1 MRRKPDSRQVAQVEA
16 CGKRIKVSGQQRVQS
31 QNAVLNRKNFTKNEM
46 FLYCSKVIYY
56 QFFEVFYS
64 HPTSTGM
71 FPMPEHQQIHQS
83 KKPDTIFQKQTTPV
97 IQTPFSN
104 PYSII
109 QRAKINPKSLTH
121 ADVMQLQRTIGNRAV
136 AQLLSGI
143 VNSSTVHEAPIQR
156 SEITEEEEKPMQG
169 KFEVVQR
176 SENPEE
182 EEPLQGKMVGTVQ
195 RQEIPEEEPP
205 MQGKFKSIQ
214 RQEAPEEEEPL
225 QGKFED
231 KPEIA
236 CPSCFAATIV
246 QKQES
251 EEKEKPLQGKL
262 IGTIQR
268 QEIPEEEPLQGKM
281 ADIVQRQEMPAEEE
295 PLQTKRENNTGM
307 PDNLKAGVENLS
319 GIDMSDVR
327 VHYNSDKPAEVGALA
342 YTQGTNIHVASGQ
355 ERHLPHETWH
365 VVQQK
370 QGRVEPTMQLKDG
383 VPVNDDEELE
393 HEADMMGKKAFTS
406 GKDAFFRQ
414 GGYQPRSQELTAHEL
429 TYMVHQKNEGA
440 MQRQV
445 AAWEFV
451 TVASGTVVYHCTDDA
466 SAENIIKEGIR
477 NVDSRWGEGALGPG
491 FYTHKTIE
499 GSINYIEEQRR
510 VVVLKFKVKHLA
522 NGQSVRPVDYSR
534 KLDVRDGEDPVTGN
548 DFLSNAEDANEI
560 KWHGGDALSFI
571 GLAYGPQFDTFS
583 QPQPQEQQEQPEAGQ
598 ELELVD
604 IVEVKGPQEQQ
615 EQPGVGQELEL
626 VDIVEVEGLQKPPSL
641 HKDDGPAHAM
651 HLLKD
656 AVVAYVLATR
666 AKEELRTELGVDNL
680 RKVSKAMRK
689 ADPTVESRIA
699 KVRKDKAE
707 AEERYKRIR
716 KTVDA
721 YLAERLPPAIE
732 TEIAEIDHTYLGVS
746 QADASEHLTHAK
758 AVRSDQAG
766 IAKKLGKVTDQ
777 LVISEAKFARLR
789 RSIAPLAVAG
799 VGARNFGINIGVSFS
814 FGIGKGSEIKVGG
827 GIKYSGTTD
836 LQDDR
841 RLRVSHALG
850 VYGKGSAE
858 LAAVVEASAGAELM
872 KGKTEVFMDADHWA
886 ASMAYRFESISKQI
900 SNLHDSQK
908 LIRDEL
914 SAEQAERVLST
925 SRLAEDGVTQV
936 DSTSVSGTL
945 AASVLGVGVSG
956 SYEKKWMAFSK
967 EGQMAKKVARQTTK
981 TLSVSP
987 GSNIAVTL
995 TRTII
1000 KDHANPDNDGKY
1012 WNIKLELTGT
1022 ASASFMVCTEETPDA
1037 VYGDWEQGLR
1047 KALGT
1052 NPMPSSGGS
1061 SGFGTAEEDLV
1072 GDVLT
1077 AKNEGFTGDVVQ
1089 AVSTYLGAE
1098 VVKIESKVKSVLDAS
1113 VALKTSRSLGVEW
1126 NFVWSDA
1133 ANANE
1138 LQYRRTSGS
1147 KSTELSGSAPVY
1159 TGGGASL
1166 GVDVGISKGQ
1176 SLMLSEKLGDS
1187 TLTYLQTVFN
1197 GLHPRDMRDRR
1208 LARGNASEW
1217 SDYVDGHRNE
1227 VWVALC
1233 RIGAGRGGAYEEL
1246 KNAVEKPSRV
1256 PRYLE
1261 IKAGEALR
1269 AAKALMKVASDEL
1282 KEENPRRFNAD
1293 KFAIV
1298 KDALTTYLDKQG
1310 DMSNT
1315 LREVKLYGHTS
1326 EPQY

>member
-1 MRRKPDSRQVAQVEA
+1 
-16 CGKRIKVSGQQRVQS
+16 
-31 QNAVLNRKNFTKNEM
+31 
-46 FLYCSKVIYY
+46 
-56 QFFEVFYS
+56 
-64 HPTSTGM
+64 
-71 FPMPEHQQIHQS
+71 MPEHQQIQQS
-83 KKPDTIFQKQTTPV
+83 KKPNTSLQKQATPA
-97 IQTPFSN
+97 IQTPLSN

-109 QRAKINPKSLTH
+109 QRARINPKSLTH

-143 VNSSTVHEAPIQR
+143 VNSSTAHEAPIQR
-156 SEITEEEEKPMQG
+156 SEI
-169 KFEVVQR
+169 
-176 SENPEE
+176 PEE
-182 EEPLQGKMVGTVQ
+182 EEPLQGKMVETIQ
-195 RQEIPEEEPP
+195 RQEIPEEPLQGKMIGTIQRQEVPEEEEL
-205 MQGKFKSIQ
+205 MQGKFESKPEISCPSCFAAPIPILQ
-214 RQEAPEEEEPL
+214 KQEIPEEEEPL
-225 QGKFED
+225 QGKMIEN
-231 KPEIA
+231 
-236 CPSCFAATIV
+236 
-246 QKQES
+246 
-251 EEKEKPLQGKL
+251 
-262 IGTIQR
+262 IQR
-268 QEIPEEEPLQGKM
+268 QEIPE
-281 ADIVQRQEMPAEEE
+281 EEE
-295 PLQTKRENNTGM
+295 PLQTKRENNTGI
-307 PDNLKAGVENLS
+307 PDNIKDGVENLS
-319 GIDMSDVR
+319 GIDMNDVR
-327 VHYNSDKPAEVGALA
+327 VNYNSSKPADVGALA
-342 YTQGTNIHVASGQ
+342 YTQGTNIHVAPGQ
-355 ERHLPHETWH
+355 ERHLPHEAWH

-451 TVASGTVVYHCTDDA
+451 TVASGTVVYHCTDNA

-499 GSINYIEEQRR
+499 GSRIYVEEQRQK
-510 VVVLKFKVKHLA
+510 VVLKFEVKRLA
-522 NGQSVRPVDYSR
+522 NGQSVRPVDYSEKR
-534 KLDVRDGEDPVTGN
+534 GVQIDEDPVTGN

-560 KWHGGDALSFI
+560 KWHGGDALNFS
-571 GLAYGPQFDTFS
+571 GLAYGPEFDTFYL
-583 QPQPQEQQEQPEAGQ
+583 PQPQQ
-598 ELELVD
+598 LELVD
-604 IVEVKGPQEQQ
+604 VVEVEGPQEQQ
-615 EQPGVGQELEL
+615 EQQEVGQALEL
-626 VDIVEVEGLQKPPSL
+626 VDVVEVEESQEPLSL
-641 HKDDGPAHAM
+641 HQDDGPAYAM

-656 AVVAYVLATR
+656 AMVAYVLATR

-680 RKVSKAMRK
+680 RVFKATKK

-707 AEERYKRIR
+707 AKAHFKRIR

-721 YLAERLPPAIE
+721 YLAEGLPPAIE

-746 QADASEHLTHAK
+746 QADASKHLTHAK
-758 AVRSDQAG
+758 DVRSEQAG

-900 SNLHDSQK
+900 SNLHDSQQ

-914 SAEQAERVLST
+914 SAEQAEKVLAT

-936 DSTSVSGTL
+936 DSTSVSGSL
-945 AASVLGVGVSG
+945 ASSILGVGVSG
-956 SYEKKWMAFSK
+956 SYEKKWMTFSK
-967 EGQMAKKVARQTTK
+967 AGQMAKKRAKQTTK
-981 TLSVSP
+981 TLSASP

-1000 KDHANPDNDGKY
+1000 EGHANPDNDGKY

-1022 ASASFMVCTEETPDA
+1022 ASASFMLYTEETPDA
-1037 VYGDWEQGLR
+1037 VYGGWEQGLR

-1052 NPMPSSGGS
+1052 NPTPSSGGS

-1098 VVKIESKVKSVLDAS
+1098 VVNIESKVKSVLAAS

-1133 ANANE
+1133 ANANK

-1217 SDYVDGHRNE
+1217 SDYVDGHRKE
-1227 VWVALC
+1227 VWIALC
-1233 RIGAGRGGAYEEL
+1233 RIGAERGGAYKEL
-1246 KNAVEKPSRV
+1246 KNAIEKPFRV
-1256 PRYLE
+1256 PSDLE

-1269 AAKALMKVASDEL
+1269 AKAGKALLAAKALMKIASDKL
-1282 KEENPRRFNAD
+1282 KEENPKRVND
-1293 KFAIV
+1293 GKFVIV
-1298 KDALTTYLDKQG
+1298 KDALTTYLDRQG
-1310 DMSNT
+1310 DMNNT
-1315 LREVKLYGHTS
+1315 LRGLEWS
-1326 EPQY
+1326 EE